1 MDINIPELGL
11 QFQGFVNQESDC
23 LRIIAFNCE
32 RFRNDKV
39 ERLH

>member
-1 MDINIPELGL
+1 MPELGL
-11 QFQGFVNQESDC
+11 QFHRFANQESDC
-23 LRIIAFNCE
+23 LRIVEFNCE